1 MSENPRQPAPATR
14 PARRRPYPRTLWSDT
29 SSEDENPHRRH
40 PRQPDAQRRALRR
53 IGPRRPR
60 RDPVGAQAIER
71 YLRTERRT
79 RRTEI
84 RIMVE
89 ERTLVHQRLQALEDA
104 RTPEE
109 RQRQADEDARN
120 RAEDE
125 QREDEERDRRNLGPV
140 ELMFLEIEE
149 AEELRIHRAP
159 LREAALAR
167 RAEARA
173 AVHAQ
178 REAAIVARERA
189 EAERRA
195 MVSKNKNNDQ

>member
-89 ERTLVHQRLQALEDA
+89 ERTLLHQRLQALEDA

-125 QREDEERDRRNLGPV
+125 LREDEDRQRQADEDALYRAEN
-140 ELMFLEIEE
+140 ELREV
-149 AEELRIHRAP
+149 ELRIHRAP

-173 AVHAQ
+173 AV
-178 REAAIVARERA
+178 
-189 EAERRA
+189 RRA
-195 MVSKNKNNDQ
+195 I